1 MRRPAIS
8 VISPVYNKRPFLSG
22 CVESCLRQTLREI
35 ELIFVDDGST
45 DGSLDELHKLA
56 DTDSRIRVFSQEN
69 SGAALARNRGIQEA
83 AGEFVFF
90 LDPDDYI
97 PETTALQRLYES
109 ARRWGTS
116 VAGGS
121 MAIDR
126 GGVLDRDSLHGR
138 RLDSFESEGVV
149 EYCDYQYD
157 YDYTRYIYG
166 LDLLRDKGIKFPTL
180 TQFEDPVFFVHV
192 MLAAERFST
201 IPDVVYAYRV
211 AYRMEGS
218 WSAQMV
224 LDRIAGIQELLDLSR
239 DLKLDVLHAHL
250 AGQLDGE
257 MRSACL
263 DNSDND
269 AVLAA
274 MCHASASVNVGLLK
288 SADPSAPDIFVLEAF
303 KRMGKAFAVRR
314 ALRNTPPGRL
324 AVFLKRKIAG

>member
-1 MRRPAIS
+1 
-8 VISPVYNKRPFLSG
+8 
-22 CVESCLRQTLREI
+22 
-35 ELIFVDDGST
+35 
-45 DGSLDELHKLA
+45 
-56 DTDSRIRVFSQEN
+56 
-69 SGAALARNRGIQEA
+69 
-83 AGEFVFF
+83 
-90 LDPDDYI
+90 
-97 PETTALQRLYES
+97 
-109 ARRWGTS
+109 
-116 VAGGS
+116 
-121 MAIDR
+121 
-126 GGVLDRDSLHGR
+126 
-138 RLDSFESEGVV
+138 
-149 EYCDYQYD
+149 
-157 YDYTRYIYG
+157 
-166 LDLLRDKGIKFPTL
+166 
-180 TQFEDPVFFVHV
+180 

-239 DLKLDVLHAHL
+239 NLKLDVLHAHL

-274 MCHASASVNVGLLK
+274 MCHASASVDVGLLK
-288 SADPSAPDIFVLEAF
+288 SANPSAPDIFVLEAF